1 MNRNQLKMLA
11 AVAMLFDHL
20 GYIFIPIRTPFGLF
34 CRIFGR
40 LTAPIMCYFLAE
52 GFHYTSSKKKYLLRL
67 GIFAL
72 IAQPAYSM
80 AFHGVWLGE
89 DLSMLYTLFL
99 SFLMLCAWEGIENPW
114 LKYPAVLGLIVL
126 CHFGDWTVV
135 APLWVLGFHLFR
147 GKPGRQFALFILVA
161 LGFTAESILESW
173 GNFLP
178 GGLPALLA
186 QYPLPELRQLLER
199 FPNWKYNLVQ
209 LATLLAIPLLLC
221 YNGQK
226 GRGGA
231 FSKWFFYVFYPGHLY
246 LFAFLR
252 TRPELVRRLL
262 NLFNL

>member
-1 MNRNQLKMLA
+1 MNRNQLKYLA
-11 AVAMLFDHL
+11 ALAMLFDHL
-20 GYIFIPIRTPFGLF
+20 GYIFISIRTPFGLF

-80 AFHGVWLGE
+80 AFHGVWIGK

-99 SFLMLCAWEGIENPW
+99 SFLMLCAWEGLENPW
-114 LKYPAVLGLIVL
+114 LKWPAVLGLIAL
-126 CHFGDWTVV
+126 CHFGDWTCV
-135 APLWVLGFHLFR
+135 APLWVLGFYLFR
-147 GKPGRQFALFILVA
+147 GQPKKQFAVFVLVV
-161 LGFTAESILESW
+161 LGFTIEGLLNSW
-173 GNFLP
+173 SALAP
-178 GGLPALLA
+178 GGFAALPSLFSSGELAALLR
-186 QYPLPELRQLLER
+186 YYTNWR
-199 FPNWKYNLVQ
+199 FNFVQ

-231 FSKWFFYVFYPGHLY
+231 FNKWFFYVFYPAHLY
-246 LFAFLR
+246 LFAYLK

-262 NLFNL
+262 SFISH